1 METGDPTMM
10 TDIITDEPWR
20 FVFGVFLV
28 SDWRVWDWNALEF
41 TQCECARSYA
51 RYL

>member
-1 METGDPTMM
+1 MM
-10 TDIITDEPWR
+10 ADIITDEPWS

-28 SDWRVWDWNALEF
+28 SDWTVWTVWDWNALEF

-51 RYL
+51 LYL